1 MITHKT
7 KVETV
12 QIVQQEK
19 SHTRL
24 RNEGKDF
31 NTIKINILFEVPH
44 NLGLMLSR
52 SQIAK

>member
-1 MITHKT
+1 MIKHKT
-7 KVETV
+7 KIETMK
-12 QIVQQEK
+12 IVQQEK
-19 SHTRL
+19 NHKRL
-24 RNEGKDF
+24 RNEGKDL